1 MPWGL
6 KRHQQARNLHFITF
20 SCYQRKPYL
29 DSPAARSLFL
39 VVLERMRLRYDFSVA
54 GYVVMPEHVH
64 LLLSEPAEQTLAA
77 ALHAVK
83 LSVAKQLQ
91 QRPFWQPR
99 YYDFNVFTEH
109 KRIEKLKYMHRN
121 PVRRGL
127 VAKPEDWLW
136 STFSHYLSGRE
147 ETVEIDSGWTSTRS
161 SQRTIP
167 C

>member
-147 ETVEIDSGWTSTRS
+147 EMVEIDFGWTSTRS

>member
-39 VVLERMRLRYDFSVA
+39 AVLERMRLRYDFSVA

-83 LSVAKQLQ
+83 LSVAKQLK

-99 YYDFNVFTEH
+99 YYDFNVFTDH

-127 VAKPEDWLW
+127 VKKPEDWLW
-136 STFSHYLSGRE
+136 STFRHYLSGRE